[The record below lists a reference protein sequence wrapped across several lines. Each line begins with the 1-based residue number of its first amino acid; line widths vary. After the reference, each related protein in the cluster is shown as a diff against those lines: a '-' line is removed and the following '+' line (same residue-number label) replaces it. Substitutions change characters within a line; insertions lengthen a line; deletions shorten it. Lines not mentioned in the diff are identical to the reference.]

1 MRNGVGIIY
10 IIHTIGCARV
20 LLYAPSLE
28 RQILP

>member
-1 MRNGVGIIY
+1 MRNSVGIFY
-10 IIHTIGCARV
+10 ICYTIGSARV